1 MFRPQGLVSDP
12 WLLNALTP
20 TQSRKLF
27 LHVLAVPAV
36 LASGSKQILR
46 GQCRCLGA
54 CPPAA
59 VQDTLALVKAPS
71 APSLHSLICSWHKQ
85 DVENTGSVAPSHV
98 PDSINLLLLVE
109 YPTKL
114 LASWFFLPA
123 QGDEGWGAQ
132 LTAGTHAEHPMR
144 MSGGGGSAKLLEEAV
159 EIMKGGGGKQGRG

>member
-71 APSLHSLICSWHKQ
+71 APSLHSLICS
-85 DVENTGSVAPSHV
+85 
-98 PDSINLLLLVE
+98 
-109 YPTKL
+109 
-114 LASWFFLPA
+114 
-123 QGDEGWGAQ
+123 
-132 LTAGTHAEHPMR
+132 
-144 MSGGGGSAKLLEEAV
+144 
-159 EIMKGGGGKQGRG
+159 